1 MKGPRQR
8 KADSSWDV
16 AEITGLLKQI
26 EFQKQNIKEEEV
38 GKRENVE
45 CIQSIS
51 LENSVEYWIEHM
63 CKETTRDW

>member
-8 KADSSWDV
+8 KPDSSGDV

-26 EFQKQNIKEEEV
+26 EFQKQNTREEEF